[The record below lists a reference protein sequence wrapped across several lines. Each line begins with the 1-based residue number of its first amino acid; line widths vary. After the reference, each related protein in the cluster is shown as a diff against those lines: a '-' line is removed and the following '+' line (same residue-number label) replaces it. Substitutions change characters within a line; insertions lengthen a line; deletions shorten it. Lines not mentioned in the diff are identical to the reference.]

1 MEKTHGS
8 LILEQKEF
16 MNRSELVLRFA
27 QRRGISKAAAQ
38 RFINAIFDE
47 MIQALDDGEHVEFRG
62 FGTLHCRTYES
73 YVGRNPKTGENVE
86 IQPRRRVRYKM
97 SENILKKL
105 NVDIEHFE
113 EEFSEESSSDG
124 EFDGVSDGESEES
137 EEEDSIENHSMDK

>member
-1 MEKTHGS
+1 
-8 LILEQKEF
+8 

-47 MIQALDDGEHVEFRG
+47 MIQTLDAGEHVEFRG

-86 IQPRRRVRYKM
+86 IQPRRRIRYKM
-97 SENILKKL
+97 SENIVKKL
-105 NVDIEHFE
+105 NIDIEHFE
-113 EEFSEESSSDG
+113 AEFSEDSSDG
-124 EFDGVSDGESEES
+124 EEFDVFSDGESDRES
-137 EEEDSIENHSMDK
+137 EGEDSIENHSNIDK

>member
-1 MEKTHGS
+1 
-8 LILEQKEF
+8 

-47 MIQALDDGEHVEFRG
+47 MISALDAGEHVEFRG
-62 FGTLHCRTYES
+62 FGTLHCRTYDS
-73 YVGRNPKTGENVE
+73 YIGRNPKTGENVE

-113 EEFSEESSSDG
+113 EDFSEESSS
-124 EFDGVSDGESEES
+124 EQTNNNENNK
-137 EEEDSIENHSMDK
+137 ENHFNPEKRKSQK